1 MRSHHVLALPLL
13 ASLLSCRAPDP
24 KRELDVRELET
35 YWAIDPAKGETQYM
49 APVVRFRLHNKG
61 AKPQPAIQ
69 ATATFRRK
77 GEDTVT
83 WGSDWKQVTP
93 SSKPLAPGQE
103 VFVELKSDARYY
115 STGFPASMFEHSLFK
130 DATVEV
136 FVRIGSS
143 EWTKLA
149 VADVERRIGSKAVQT
164 GR

>member
-1 MRSHHVLALPLL
+1 MRSHRFLAL
-13 ASLLSCRAPDP
+13 ASLACLLGCRAPDP

-35 YWAIDPAKGETQYM
+35 YWAIDPTRAETQYM
-49 APVVRFRLHNKG
+49 APVVRFRLHNIG
-61 AKPQPAIQ
+61 AKSQPSIQ

-77 GEDTVT
+77 GEEAVS

-115 STGFPASMFEHSLFK
+115 STGSPASMFEHALFK

-136 FVRIGSS
+136 FVRIGAS

-149 VADVERRIGSKAVQT
+149 VADVERRIGPKSVQP